1 MLKKSRINPNS
12 LYIKSD
18 REAHISDIYE
28 FTPKNYNQA
37 SHNKVSYRKLK
48 LSNHAVSRAQ
58 ERLSLYSKDELKK
71 LATSAKYKGIN
82 LNGVTM
88 DNYEALGIPYEALV
102 AIRRTTKSPQYN
114 NNKNY
119 LYKSIIFTFNPS
131 GNVLVTLLPLTNS
144 TVEKYNKNLNSESF
158 KV

>member
-1 MLKKSRINPNS
+1 
-12 LYIKSD
+12 
-18 REAHISDIYE
+18 
-28 FTPKNYNQA
+28 
-37 SHNKVSYRKLK
+37 
-48 LSNHAVSRAQ
+48 
-58 ERLSLYSKDELKK
+58 
-71 LATSAKYKGIN
+71 
-82 LNGVTM
+82 M

-102 AIRRTTKSPQYN
+102 AIRRTTKSPKYN